1 MLWLSCLENL
11 IFCLIRLSSFWHGS
25 AACLIQQLQ
34 DAAPSLRCLAGCGLT
49 LDSRFGS
56 TDYAILFP
64 PRQPPTP
71 SSAGCLEREHR
82 REVTQ
87 SRTDRLIATGPS
99 LELQRHLLQVTQRK
113 QDSSP
118 DNDTGTTPSW
128 PWPLHPCLVVS
139 WFLPKQQHRLALVH

>member
-1 MLWLSCLENL
+1 MALVPGKPDLLSDSPL
-11 IFCLIRLSSFWHGS
+11 IFLARISGLP
-25 AACLIQQLQ
+25 
-34 DAAPSLRCLAGCGLT
+34 DPAAPGCSSVPALPGRVWPG
-49 LDSRFGS
+49 SRFGS